1 MSDTEGNQAAGPV
14 GQAPPSVN
22 AGTRIVP
29 LGFTIHVPDLRNGAA
44 ETIQQAAPKASI
56 ASTFKWV
63 AIQNM
68 PHNVAVDALE
78 YLIRATYAQVLAAAA
93 AAATDAQRADAKRK
107 AIVLASIRAGAAAA
121 YKLGPVDM
129 NAMEATSSGYV
140 YTPGANGV
148 MGSVGRA
155 NGGGTAGG
163 KYTLAVGMEALTAT
177 EIAASGVLVYLGM
190 AVPVLQGVSL
200 VSSGHH
206 YLPTTKNIFAGM
218 KRQALGLASEEAR
231 AYIDSMGEMFDD
243 MAFHKACHP
252 ISPPQKRRWA
262 KSGDIAMRLNL
273 SGHGAAAV
281 RLPALPSDA
290 AVGKA
295 GIALALAA
303 RPVLLG
309 MGHTL
314 SVEAGTGLIATLE
327 RAAEG
332 AEERAAVDAVK
343 AWAASHSSSLAFCA
357 GIVQFVHESGST
369 GRNTLLSAY
378 SVKKLISEHPTRV
391 AEGSAYARV
400 AAEKTREAMRDG
412 KFADPAIRM

>member
-1 MSDTEGNQAAGPV
+1 M
-14 GQAPPSVN
+14 
-22 AGTRIVP
+22 AGTRVVP
-29 LGFTIHVPDLRNGAA
+29 LGFTIHIPDLRNGAA

-56 ASTFKWV
+56 SSTYKWV
-63 AIQNM
+63 AIEGM
-68 PHNVAVDALE
+68 PHSAAVDSLE
-78 YLIRATYAQVLAAAA
+78 YLIRATYAQVLASLSGAP
-93 AAATDAQRADAKRK
+93 TDAQRADAKRK
-107 AIVLASIRAGAAAA
+107 AVVLASIRAGASAA
-121 YKLGPVDM
+121 YKIMPVDM
-129 NAMEATSSGYV
+129 NTMEATSSGYT
-140 YTPGANGV
+140 YTQAVNGGPGNIAR
-148 MGSVGRA
+148 S

-163 KYTLAVGMEALTAT
+163 KYTLAVGMEGLTPT
-177 EIAASGVLVYLGM
+177 EVAAAGVLVYLGM

-218 KRQALGLASEEAR
+218 KRQALGLASEDAR

-243 MAFHKACHP
+243 LAFHKACHP

-262 KSGDIAMRLNL
+262 KDSSIAMRLNL

-314 SVEAGTGLIATLE
+314 SVEDGTALIVALE

-332 AEERAAVDAVK
+332 AAERAAVDAVK
-343 AWAASHSSSLAFCA
+343 SWAAAHSSSLAFCA
-357 GIVQFVHESGST
+357 GIVQFVHEAGGSGRS
-369 GRNTLLSAY
+369 TLLAAY
-378 SVKKLISEHPTRV
+378 SVKKLVSEHPTRV
-391 AEGSAYARV
+391 AEGAAYARV
-400 AAEKTREAMRDG
+400 AAEKTREAMREG
-412 KFADPAIRM
+412 TFADPAIRM